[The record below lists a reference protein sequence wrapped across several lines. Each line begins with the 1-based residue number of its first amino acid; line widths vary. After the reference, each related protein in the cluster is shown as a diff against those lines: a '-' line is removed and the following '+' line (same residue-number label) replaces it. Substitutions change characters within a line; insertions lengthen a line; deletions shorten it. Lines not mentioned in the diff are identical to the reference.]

1 MSFEGRRSDFARDRL
16 EFFDRGLENFL
27 DAVQLLFDL
36 GVVVSSDQHYS
47 VKQLR
52 LGERIFPVRLI
63 RTRLDR
69 VADAAG
75 ARSRANSVRFHAVSK
90 IVVRRVS
97 DVFGEDSSHLTRW
110 LVVLIGSDVRC
121 EY

>member
-75 ARSRANSVRFHAVSK
+75 ARSRANSVRFHAVCE

-97 DVFGEDSSHLTRW
+97 DVFGEDSSHLIRW